1 MYEQIYFLTQI
12 FFKSLR
18 GNLMFEFLYS
28 GYNGK
33 RGPKRRLSL
42 EKVVALNIFRFHYKV
57 SDLKSYHKLLSDV
70 MIDKIPELPNYEN
83 FLKAT
88 NKSSVFIYAFMNF
101 LLKLNRTRNS
111 TLHYMDSTPLTVC
124 LNHKIRNHKV
134 TAGYSKRGKSTKG
147 WFFGFKLHGIC
158 NFNGDLENLV
168 ISQANIPDCKIA
180 EKLSEFSYG
189 TVFAD
194 AGYLQKNEVYERMA
208 DRGLKFESATRKNM
222 NRLMSSFECFHI
234 KHRSIIESDWGILK
248 GNYQLEY
255 HKARNI
261 HGMFRHFFYSLSAYM
276 IDRSLDFYLDCFKL
290 LLE

>member
-1 MYEQIYFLTQI
+1 MYEQIYFLTQM

-28 GYNGK
+28 CYNGK
-33 RGPKRRLSL
+33 RGPKRRLCL

-101 LLKLNRTRNS
+101 LLT
-111 TLHYMDSTPLTVC
+111 
-124 LNHKIRNHKV
+124 
-134 TAGYSKRGKSTKG
+134 
-147 WFFGFKLHGIC
+147 
-158 NFNGDLENLV
+158 
-168 ISQANIPDCKIA
+168 
-180 EKLSEFSYG
+180 EFSYG

-222 NRLMSSFECFHI
+222 NRLMSGFECFHI

-261 HGMFRHFFYSLSAYM
+261 HGMFRHFFTAFQST
-276 IDRSLDFYLDCFKL
+276 
-290 LLE
+290 